1 MSVYD
6 SFFIIQFIFVIG
18 LLLFKFYN
26 ILTNM
31 YYHKCLYDDRMS
43 WLGFSLF
50 LICWGVGLVIVNL
63 DFNELLYL
71 TLFQLE
77 SWSLILL
84 VGFQVVEVFFTLR
97 SVAVG
102 AAGNGDSFKRD

>member
-6 SFFIIQFIFVIG
+6 SFFIIQFLIVIG
-18 LLLFKFYN
+18 ILLFKFYN

-31 YYHKCLYDDRMS
+31 YYHKCLYDERMS
-43 WLGFSLF
+43 WLTFTLF
-50 LICWGVGLVIVNL
+50 LIAWGVGLVIVNL
-63 DFNELLYL
+63 SYTELLFS
-71 TLFQLE
+71 TLFMLE

-97 SVAVG
+97 LVAVG
-102 AAGNGDSFKRD
+102 AHGNGDSFKRS